1 MPAFA
6 VSPRPRKKPPGS
18 MVSDAGL
25 AMPVPRIELYSDT
38 QTRPSPA
45 MRRAIAEAEVGDE
58 QRGEDPTVNRL
69 QDMVADLLGKE
80 RALFLPSGTMCNEI
94 AYRVWARP
102 GEEIILDRTAHA
114 LHFETGGP
122 AALSGL
128 MTRPLEGT
136 RGVFDA
142 EMVHAAVRPRDSRH
156 APRSA
161 LVSIEQ
167 TSNLGG
173 GRVWPRAR
181 IEEVAEA
188 ARDHGLSVHMDGA
201 RLLNAVVASNVSARD
216 YAAPCDSVWID
227 LSKGLGCPVGAV
239 LAGGEDFIEEAF
251 RCKHQFGGAMRQAGI
266 IAAAGVYALEHNVE
280 RLAEDHVNAKRL
292 AEGLAQIAGL
302 QLDPAEVE
310 TNMIYFDVAPARM
323 TARELS
329 ERLLA
334 RHGVRIGAVGA
345 QRLRAVTHLDVTGPD
360 IDDAVQAVRAALTA

>member
-1 MPAFA
+1 MADTSA
-6 VSPRPRKKPPGS
+6 QPR
-18 MVSDAGL
+18 VD
-25 AMPVPRIELYSDT
+25 LYSDT

-69 QDMVADLLGKE
+69 QDRVAELLGKP

-102 GEEIILDRTAHA
+102 GEEVILDKTAHA

-128 MTRPLEGT
+128 MMRPLEGR
-136 RGVFDA
+136 RGVFDGA
-142 EMVHAAVRPRDSRH
+142 MVKAAVRARNDRH

-173 GRVWPRAR
+173 GRIWPLDGIAAVAAVAR
-181 IEEVAEA
+181 EH
-188 ARDHGLSVHMDGA
+188 DLPVHMDGA
-201 RLLNAVVASNVSARD
+201 RLLNAVVASNHSAAD
-216 YAAPCDSVWID
+216 FAAPCDSVWID

-266 IAAAGVYALEHNVE
+266 IAAAGVYALDHNIE
-280 RLAEDHVNAKRL
+280 RLAEDHANARRL
-292 AEGLAQIAGL
+292 AEGLADIGGISIAPG
-302 QLDPAEVE
+302 EVE
-310 TNMIYFDVAPARM
+310 TNMVYFAVDPALLSAP
-323 TARELS
+323 ELA
-329 ERLLA
+329 ERLLTP
-334 RHGVRIGAVGA
+334 HGVRVGAVDGET
-345 QRLRAVTHLDVTGPD
+345 LRAVTHLDVPAEGIETA
-360 IDDAVQAVRAALTA
+360 IQAVKEIVA